1 MMNSNISVLVVEDE
15 PEILELISTLLRLD
29 DLNVMC
35 ATNGEEGLRAF
46 YQRRPDLAILD
57 IGLPGMSGID
67 LCGRIREV
75 SEVPV
80 IFLSALG
87 DEADRVR
94 GLRAG
99 ADDYIV
105 KPFGA
110 DELKARVASV
120 LRRAAMPAVRAE
132 RTDFTDGELSIDHGA
147 HTVSVRGN
155 PVSLTPL
162 EYRMLSVLSGH
173 KGQVLS
179 QDRLLDLVWGA
190 DAMEAAP
197 ESVRLCIS
205 HLRRKIEQDP
215 RRPRLVETVRGFGY
229 RYAAAA

>member
-1 MMNSNISVLVVEDE
+1 LMNSNVSVLVVEDE

-29 DLNVMC
+29 NLNVMC

-80 IFLSALG
+80 IFLSAFG

-110 DELKARVASV
+110 DELKARVASA
-120 LRRAAMPAVRAE
+120 LRRAAMPAVSAE
-132 RTDFTDGELSIDHGA
+132 RTDFTDGELAIDHGA
-147 HTVSVRGN
+147 HTVNVRGN

-179 QDRLLDLVWGA
+179 QDRLLDLVWG
-190 DAMEAAP
+190 
-197 ESVRLCIS
+197 
-205 HLRRKIEQDP
+205 
-215 RRPRLVETVRGFGY
+215 
-229 RYAAAA
+229 

>member
-1 MMNSNISVLVVEDE
+1 MNSNASVLVVEDE
-15 PEILELISTLLRLD
+15 PEILELISTLLRLESLD
-29 DLNVMC
+29 VMC
-35 ATNGEEGLRAF
+35 ASSGEEGLRAF
-46 YQRRPDLAILD
+46 FHRRPDLAILD

-87 DEADRVR
+87 DEADRVK
-94 GLRAG
+94 GLRVG

-105 KPFGA
+105 KPFGT
-110 DELKARVASV
+110 DELKARVAAV
-120 LRRAAMPAVRAE
+120 LRRAAMPAVGEKRS
-132 RTDFTDGELSIDHGA
+132 DFTDGEVLIDHGA
-147 HTVSVRGN
+147 HTVIVRGA

-162 EYRMLSVLSGH
+162 EYKMLSVLSGH
-173 KGQVLS
+173 RGQVLS
-179 QDRLLDLVWGA
+179 QDRLLDLVWGV

-197 ESVRLCIS
+197 ESVRLCVS
-205 HLRRKIEQDP
+205 HLRRKIEANP
-215 RRPRLVETVRGFGY
+215 RRPRLVETIRGFGY

>member
-1 MMNSNISVLVVEDE
+1 MNNNVSVLVVEDE

-29 DLNVMC
+29 GLDVMC
-35 ATNGEEGLRAF
+35 ATNGEDGLRAF
-46 YQRRPDLAILD
+46 FQRRPDIAILD

-80 IFLSALG
+80 IFLSAMG
-87 DEADRVR
+87 DEPDRVR

-120 LRRAAMPAVRAE
+120 LRRAAMPAVGTE
-132 RTDFTDGELSIDHGA
+132 RSDFTDGELIIDHSA
-147 HTVSVRGN
+147 HTVRVRGV

-173 KGQVLS
+173 RGQVLS
-179 QDRLLDLVWGA
+179 QDRLLDLVWGV
-190 DAMEAAP
+190 DAVEAAP
-197 ESVRLCIS
+197 ESVRLCVS
-205 HLRRKIEQDP
+205 HLRHKIEANP

>member
-1 MMNSNISVLVVEDE
+1 MNSNTSVLVVEDE
-15 PEILELISTLLRLD
+15 PEILELISTLLRLENLD
-29 DLNVMC
+29 VMT
-35 ATNGEEGLRAF
+35 ASSGEEGLRAF
-46 YQRRPDLAILD
+46 FQRRPDLAILD

-75 SEVPV
+75 SEMPV
-80 IFLSALG
+80 IFLSAFG
-87 DEADRVR
+87 DEADRVK
-94 GLRAG
+94 GLRMG
-99 ADDYIV
+99 ADDYMV

-110 DELKARVASV
+110 DELKARVAAV
-120 LRRAAMPAVRAE
+120 LRRAAMPAVGEDRS
-132 RTDFTDGELSIDHGA
+132 DFTDGEVLIDHGA
-147 HTVSVRGN
+147 HTVVVRGE

-173 KGQVLS
+173 RGQVLS

-197 ESVRLCIS
+197 ESVRLCVS
-205 HLRRKIEQDP
+205 HLRSKIEANP
-215 RRPRLVETVRGFGY
+215 RRPKLVETVRGFGY

>member
-1 MMNSNISVLVVEDE
+1 MNRNVSVLVVEDE
-15 PEILELISTLLRLD
+15 PEILKLISTLLRLD

-87 DEADRVR
+87 EEPDRVR

-105 KPFGA
+105 KSFGA

-120 LRRAAMPAVRAE
+120 LRRVAMPAVRAE
-132 RTDFTDGELSIDHGA
+132 RTDFTDGELAIDHGA
-147 HTVSVRGN
+147 HTVSVIGG
-155 PVSLTPL
+155 VASIH
-162 EYRMLSVLSGH
+162 SGWTCQIT
-173 KGQVLS
+173 GTT
-179 QDRLLDLVWGA
+179 
-190 DAMEAAP
+190 AP
-197 ESVRLCIS
+197 N
-205 HLRRKIEQDP
+205 D
-215 RRPRLVETVRGFGY
+215 
-229 RYAAAA
+229 

>member
-1 MMNSNISVLVVEDE
+1 MNSNVSVLVVEDE

-29 DLNVMC
+29 GLNVMC

-80 IFLSALG
+80 IFLSAFG
-87 DEADRVR
+87 EEQDRVR

-110 DELKARVASV
+110 DELKARVAAV

-132 RTDFTDGELSIDHGA
+132 RTDFTDGELAIDHGA
-147 HTVSVRGN
+147 HTVNVRGN

-162 EYRMLSVLSGH
+162 EYRMLSVLSGN

-229 RYAAAA
+229 RYTAAA

>member
-1 MMNSNISVLVVEDE
+1 MSNVASVLVVEDE
-15 PEILELISTLLRLD
+15 PEILELVSTLMRLEGH
-29 DLNVMC
+29 NVVV
-35 ATNGEEGLRAF
+35 ATNGEDGLRAF

-57 IGLPGMSGID
+57 IGLPGISGFD

-87 DEADRVR
+87 DEPDRVR

-99 ADDYIV
+99 GDDYVV

-110 DELKARVASV
+110 DELKARVAAL
-120 LRRAAMPAVRAE
+120 LRRAALPAAGSARSE
-132 RTDFTDGELSIDHGA
+132 FTDGQLMMDHGA
-147 HTVSVRGN
+147 HTVSVRGV

-162 EYRMLSVLSGH
+162 EYRMLSVLSNH
-173 KGQVLS
+173 RGQVLS
-179 QDRLLDLVWGA
+179 QDRLLDLVWGV
-190 DAMEAAP
+190 DAIEAAP
-197 ESVRLCIS
+197 ESVRLCVS
-205 HLRRKIEQDP
+205 HLRRKIEADP

>member
-1 MMNSNISVLVVEDE
+1 MNNNVSVLVVEDE

-29 DLNVMC
+29 GLDVMC

-46 YQRRPDLAILD
+46 FQRRPDIAILD

-80 IFLSALG
+80 IFLSAMG
-87 DEADRVR
+87 DEPDRVR

-120 LRRAAMPAVRAE
+120 LRRAAMPAVGTE
-132 RTDFTDGELSIDHGA
+132 RSDFTDGELIIDHSA
-147 HTVSVRGN
+147 HTVRVRGV

-173 KGQVLS
+173 RGQVLS
-179 QDRLLDLVWGA
+179 QDRLLDLVWGV
-190 DAMEAAP
+190 DAVEAAP
-197 ESVRLCIS
+197 ESVRLCVS
-205 HLRRKIEQDP
+205 HLRHKIEANP

>member
-1 MMNSNISVLVVEDE
+1 MNSNISVLVVEDE
-15 PEILELISTLLRLD
+15 PEILELISTLLRID
-29 DLNVMC
+29 GLNVMC

-87 DEADRVR
+87 EEQDRVR

-105 KPFGA
+105 KPFGG
-110 DELKARVASV
+110 DELKARVAAV

-132 RTDFTDGELSIDHGA
+132 RTDFTDGELAIDHGA

-155 PVSLTPL
+155 PVFLTPL

>member
-1 MMNSNISVLVVEDE
+1 MNNVANVLVVEDE
-15 PEILELISTLLRLD
+15 PEILELIATLLRIEG
-29 DLNVMC
+29 LNVVC
-35 ATNGEEGLRAF
+35 ATNGEDGLRAF
-46 YQRRPDLAILD
+46 YTRRPNLAILD

-80 IFLSALG
+80 IFLTALG

-110 DELKARVASV
+110 DEFKARVAAA
-120 LRRAAMPAVRAE
+120 LRRAAMPAVGSAR
-132 RTDFTDGELSIDHGA
+132 RDFTDGELIMDHGA
-147 HTVSVRGN
+147 HTVTVRGV

-162 EYRMLSVLSGH
+162 EYRMLSALSSH
-173 KGQVLS
+173 RGQVLS
-179 QDRLLDLVWGA
+179 QDQLLDLVWGM
-190 DAMEAAP
+190 DAMEAAS
-197 ESVRLCIS
+197 ESVRLCVS
-205 HLRRKIEQDP
+205 HLRRKIEADP